1 MFLQHIAVQRKGIWY
16 KLHVFDQY
24 GKILSPQVFEK
35 QFQWIINDADA
46 NKGLCS
52 NNYSS
57 QLFSACPGRFSNT
70 INQWF
75 LINVLTDTK

>member
-52 NNYSS
+52 NN
-57 QLFSACPGRFSNT
+57 
-70 INQWF
+70 
-75 LINVLTDTK
+75 